1 MSDPNKPNTLFRL
14 LADRWQVPLALVAA
28 IVGGAALYRLIP
40 SAPQVDP
47 QSVLADVAALAQAGD
62 ALAAAD
68 AAQSLLTRKP
78 ALPPEARA
86 ELHDRL
92 AEIIYRVE
100 SGRETHNTNNVNGL
114 LEHDR
119 AAAELGR
126 PKSTIAAL
134 RAAHAQMWLGQ
145 DEEALAGFRG
155 LLGQG
160 LAAED
165 RNGVLAALA
174 RLLEKHPE
182 NRREREQVLSELL
195 ADEGL
200 SAGYAWWGLQRAVQD
215 ALDDGNVPRA
225 GELLEQYG
233 GRFKRSDQKG
243 YLEYLRAVI
252 LAHDGRTEEAE
263 PIALWVNDWL
273 ADPSRAVR
281 ELDEHGRLSSL
292 NRCLMGQIDFT
303 QARPQEALTAFED
316 TLRVQPAPALR
327 VAAHVGAGRALAA
340 LGRHSA
346 ARAAFQSAL
355 ASTAVMPGRSRR
367 ALAQL
372 RQTIV
377 DLSDERATEGD
388 FANALLYLASAGE
401 TDRLTAEIG
410 SGTADREPPQTQI
423 NEADPLAW
431 SNLELAASFARFD
444 ESRLASLL
452 WSAVQAY
459 DQAGRGGDLRRALDR
474 FVEGRSMHANL
485 PPALLRLG
493 EVCEAD
499 GDAHAARAWYAR
511 VIDEYPLLGEA
522 ARARVNSARVLASFG
537 PQYYAQT
544 RQVLVDLL
552 ADGQIT
558 PEARAYREALRA
570 LSELLCEEGR
580 YGEAIAR
587 LEDYVTLY
595 PTGPDHAWGLFLLAN
610 ANRRSSYALRD
621 HAPENASPAVLA
633 ESRARFQRA
642 AELFGALLRELPDAD
657 DPDDDAGFVAQLAL
671 LYRADCLFEL
681 NEPDTLQAALTAY
694 RSVAARYE
702 RRPAALTA
710 YVQIA
715 NIHLRLG
722 NVAQAGCELER
733 AGLLLRRI
741 PEEAFAQSHSGN
753 RADWERFLAAALSSE
768 LFRNASVAVR

>member
-1 MSDPNKPNTLFRL
+1 MSDPNEPNTLTRL

-28 IVGGAALYRLIP
+28 VVGGAALYRLIP
-40 SAPQVDP
+40 SAPRVDP
-47 QSVLADVAALAQAGD
+47 QSLLADVAALAQAGD

-92 AEIIYRVE
+92 AEIIYRAE
-100 SGRETHNTNNVNGL
+100 AGRETHNTNNVNGL

-145 DEEALAGFRG
+145 DDEALAGFRE

-174 RLLEKHPE
+174 ALLEKHPE
-182 NRREREQVLSELL
+182 NRRERGQVLSELL

-200 SAGYAWWGLQRAVQD
+200 SPGYAWWGLQCAVQD
-215 ALDDGNVPRA
+215 ALDDGDVPLA
-225 GELLEQYG
+225 GKLLEQHG
-233 GRFKRSDQKG
+233 ERFKNSDQKG

-281 ELDEHGRLSSL
+281 ELDEHGRLASL
-292 NRCLMGQIDFT
+292 NRCLVGQIDFA
-303 QARPQEALTAFED
+303 QARPQEALTAFEE
-316 TLRVQPAPALR
+316 TVRARPGPAVRA
-327 VAAHVGAGRALAA
+327 AAHIGAGRALAA
-340 LGRHSA
+340 LGRHGA

-355 ASTAVMPGRSRR
+355 ADMAEMPGPPRR
-367 ALAQL
+367 TLAQL

-377 DLSDERATEGD
+377 DLSDERTAEGD
-388 FANALLYLASAGE
+388 FSNALLYFASAGE
-401 TDRLTAEIG
+401 TDKIASETGPG
-410 SGTADREPPQTQI
+410 SANREPPRTQI

-444 ESRLASLL
+444 EARLASLL
-452 WSAVQAY
+452 WSAIQAY
-459 DQAGRGGDLRRALDR
+459 DRVGRADDLRRALDR
-474 FVEGRSMHANL
+474 FVEGRSAHTNL
-485 PPALLRLG
+485 PPAMLRLG

-499 GDAHAARAWYAR
+499 GDSDAALRWYKR
-511 VIDEYPLLGEA
+511 VLDEYPLLGEA
-522 ARARVNSARVLASFG
+522 ERARVNSARVLASFG
-537 PQYYAQT
+537 PQYYPQAEQL
-544 RQVLVDLL
+544 LVDLL
-552 ADGQIT
+552 TDGRIT
-558 PEARAYREALRA
+558 PEARAYREALRT
-570 LSELLCEEGR
+570 LSEILCEEGR

-595 PTGPDHAWGLFLLAN
+595 PTGPDHASGLFLLAN
-610 ANRRSSYALRD
+610 VERRSSYALRD

-657 DPDDDAGFVAQLAL
+657 EPDDDAGFVAQLAL
-671 LYRADCLFEL
+671 LYRADCLFEF
-681 NEPDTLQAALTAY
+681 NEPDTLHAALTAY

-702 RRPAALTA
+702 RQPAALTA

-741 PEEAFAQSHSGN
+741 PDEAFARSHSGN
-753 RADWERFLAAALSSE
+753 RTDWERFLVAARSSE